1 MADNDLW
8 QVFSESLVTAYTQVA
23 EYLPNLL
30 GALVLLLGG
39 WFIARLLRGLTA
51 RFIDSSLPL
60 VQKISRG
67 SVEPAGV
74 VQRRIRALCVNLVFW
89 VVLLIFVAAALQ
101 VLDIDALSIWIS
113 DAVTYL
119 PNLIAGVL
127 IVFVGFLLGGMAQQV
142 ISQTADSLD
151 IRQAPLLGRIAQ
163 AITILFG
170 VVIGIGQVGI
180 DVSFLSNVITVVL
193 LASLGGLALTVALS
207 SRQQVGNYLAANYV
221 RKLYRVDDRV
231 RIDDHE
237 GRIVEIGD
245 WCVLLETREG
255 DLAVP
260 ASRFLQSLC
269 LKLSDE
275 AGREKP

>member
-8 QVFSESLVTAYTQVA
+8 RVFYESLMTAYTQAA

-39 WFIARLLRGLTA
+39 WFIARLMRGLTA
-51 RFIDSSLPL
+51 RFFDSSLPL
-60 VQKISRG
+60 LQKISRG

-170 VVIGIGQVGI
+170 VVIGLGQVGI
-180 DVSFLSNVITVVL
+180 DVSFLSNVITVLL

-245 WCVLLETREG
+245 WCVLLETHEG